1 MVLTNSIFRGFL
13 DCPARTMAEH
23 GGLVTGDGRTPE
35 WHTRT
40 TEAMA
45 CGSLVDAII
54 TRGLTGIVSS
64 VCPATD
70 LDAVQAALASSYSD
84 GAETLDTLLTKKG
97 EWTAAARTAISA
109 ARRLLAD
116 PDVSELLADPRTRKQ
131 ARITFMVAP
140 DVTWRGDIDLLVD
153 DADCV
158 RVVDL
163 KAPGRIED
171 GWIAAGGKNVK
182 VAWWEAWQY
191 WFQLSGYAYGLA
203 SDSATVDG
211 SPFERA
217 KPIRAGLLYAT
228 RGEYPAIGYQP
239 VPLDMEAWEMA
250 VMLRLDAIRAI
261 VDGDVQAPMCGRCDY
276 CASRS
281 RVQIADCSPSDTPVI
296 DDVFGIPRREEDL

>member
-1 MVLTNSIFRGFL
+1 MMLTNSIFRGFL

-23 GGLVTGDGRTPE
+23 GGLVTGDGRPAE

-45 CGSLVDAII
+45 CGSLVDAIV
-54 TRGLTGIVSS
+54 TRGLDIT
-64 VCPATD
+64 AD
-70 LDAVQAALASSYSD
+70 RDAVQAGLASSYSD
-84 GAETLDTLLTKKG
+84 GAETLATLTTKKG

-116 PDVSELLADPRTRKQ
+116 PDVSALLSDPRTMKQ
-131 ARITFMVAP
+131 ARLTFRIAP

-158 RVVDL
+158 RIIDL
-163 KAPGRIED
+163 KSPGRIDD
-171 GWIAAGGKNVK
+171 GWIVVGGKNTK

-191 WFQLSGYAYGLA
+191 WFQLSGYAYGIC
-203 SDSATVDG
+203 SDSAMLNGEPCRID
-211 SPFERA
+211 
-217 KPIRAGLLYAT
+217 KPVITGLLYAT

-261 VDGDVQAPMCGRCDY
+261 VAGDVPAPMCGRCDY

-281 RVQIADCSPSDTPVI
+281 RVQIADYSPSDTPVI
-296 DDVFGIPRREEDL
+296 DDVFGINV

>member
-1 MVLTNSIFRGFL
+1 MVLTNSVFRGLL

-23 GGLVTGDGRTPE
+23 GGLVTGDGRLAE

-45 CGSLVDAII
+45 CGSLVDAIVTRWLDI
-54 TRGLTGIVSS
+54 TADR
-64 VCPATD
+64 
-70 LDAVQAALASSYSD
+70 DAVQAALASSYSD
-84 GAETLDTLLTKKG
+84 GAETLDTLSTKKG
-97 EWTAAARTAISA
+97 EWTAAAKTAIRA
-109 ARRLLAD
+109 AQRLLGDTDVAD
-116 PDVSELLADPRTRKQ
+116 MLSSPATRKQ
-131 ARITFMVAP
+131 ARLTFRIAP
-140 DVTWRGDIDLLVD
+140 DVTWRGDIDLLCLDD
-153 DADCV
+153 DAV
-158 RVVDL
+158 RIIDL
-163 KAPGRIED
+163 KAPGRIDD

-182 VAWWEAWQY
+182 VPWWVAWQY
-191 WFQLSGYAYGLA
+191 WFQLAGYAYGLA

-239 VPLDMEAWEMA
+239 VPLDMAAWEMA

-261 VDGDVQAPMCGRCDY
+261 VDGDVPAPMCGRCDY

-296 DDVFGIPRREEDL
+296 DDVFGINV

>member
-23 GGLVTGDGRTPE
+23 GGLVTGDGRPAE

-45 CGSLVDAII
+45 CGSLVDAIV
-54 TRGLTGIVSS
+54 TRGLDITAGR
-64 VCPATD
+64 
-70 LDAVQAALASSYSD
+70 DAVQAGLASSYSD
-84 GAETLDTLLTKKG
+84 GSETLATLTTKKG

-116 PDVSELLADPRTRKQ
+116 PDVSELLSDPRTLKQ
-131 ARITFMVAP
+131 ARLTFRIAP
-140 DVTWRGDIDLLVD
+140 DVTWRGDIDLLCLD
-153 DADCV
+153 DEAV
-158 RVVDL
+158 RIIDL
-163 KAPGRIED
+163 KAPGRIDD
-171 GWIAAGGKNVK
+171 GWIVVGGKNLK

-191 WFQLSGYAYGLA
+191 WFQLSGYAYGIC
-203 SDSATVDG
+203 SDSAMLNGEPCRID
-211 SPFERA
+211 
-217 KPIRAGLLYAT
+217 KPVITGLLYAT

-239 VPLDMEAWEMA
+239 VPLDMEAWETA

-261 VDGDVQAPMCGRCDY
+261 VDGDVPAPMCGRCDY

-281 RVQIADCSPSDTPVI
+281 RVQIADYSPSETPVI
-296 DDVFGIPRREEDL
+296 DDVFGINV

>member
-23 GGLVTGDGRTPE
+23 GGLVTGDGRPSE

-40 TEAMA
+40 PEAMA
-45 CGSLVDAII
+45 CGSLVDAIV
-54 TRGLTGIVSS
+54 TRGLDI
-64 VCPATD
+64 AAD
-70 LDAVQAALASSYSD
+70 RRLIQAWLASSYSD
-84 GAETLDTLLTKKG
+84 GAETLDTLSTKKG

-109 ARRLLAD
+109 ANRLLAD
-116 PDVSELLADPRTRKQ
+116 PDVSELLADPRTLKQ
-131 ARITFMVAP
+131 ARLTFRIAP
-140 DVTWRGDIDLLVD
+140 DVTWRGDIDLLLDDD
-153 DADCV
+153 DAV
-158 RVVDL
+158 RIIDL
-163 KAPGRIED
+163 KSPGRIDD

-182 VAWWEAWQY
+182 VPWWVSWQY

-228 RGEYPAIGYQP
+228 RDEYPAIGYQP
-239 VPLDMEAWEMA
+239 VPVALDAWEA
-250 VMLRLDAIRAI
+250 AIMLRLDAIRAI
-261 VDGDVQAPMCGRCDY
+261 VEGDVPAPMCGRCDY

-281 RVQIADCSPSDTPVI
+281 RVQIADCSPSDNPVI
-296 DDVFGIPRREEDL
+296 DDVFGINV

>member
-23 GGLVTGDGRTPE
+23 GGLVTGDGRPAE

-45 CGSLVDAII
+45 CGSLVDAIV
-54 TRGLTGIVSS
+54 TRGLDIT
-64 VCPATD
+64 AD
-70 LDAVQAALASSYSD
+70 RDAVQAGLASSYSD
-84 GAETLDTLLTKKG
+84 GAETLATLTTQRG
-97 EWTAAARTAISA
+97 EWTAAAKSAIRA
-109 ARRLLAD
+109 AQRLLDDTDVAD
-116 PDVSELLADPRTRKQ
+116 MLSSPSTRKQ
-131 ARITFMVAP
+131 ARITFPVAP
-140 DVTWRGDIDLLVD
+140 DVTWRGDIDLLLD

-163 KAPGRIED
+163 KSPGRIED
-171 GWIAAGGKNVK
+171 GWVSAGGKNVK
-182 VAWWEAWQY
+182 VPWWVAWQY
-191 WFQLSGYAYGLA
+191 WFQLSGYAYGL
-203 SDSATVDG
+203 SCDSATVDG

-239 VPLDMEAWEMA
+239 VPLDMEAWEKA

-261 VDGDVQAPMCGRCDY
+261 VDGDVPAPMCGRCDY
-276 CASRS
+276 CASMS
-281 RVQIADCSPSDTPVI
+281 RVQIADCSPSDHPVI
-296 DDVFGIPRREEDL
+296 DDVFGINV

>member
-1 MVLTNSIFRGFL
+1 MVLTNSVFRGFL
-13 DCPARTMAEH
+13 ACPARTMAEH
-23 GGLVTGDGRTPE
+23 GGLVPGDGRPAE

-54 TRGLTGIVSS
+54 TRGLTGYN
-64 VCPATD
+64 D
-70 LDAVQAALASSYSD
+70 DVQAALASSYSD
-84 GAETLDTLLTKKG
+84 GAETLATLTTQRG
-97 EWTAAARTAISA
+97 EWTAAAKTAIRA
-109 ARRLLAD
+109 AQRLLGDTDVAD
-116 PDVSELLADPRTRKQ
+116 MLSSPATRKQ
-131 ARITFMVAP
+131 ARLTFRIAP
-140 DVTWRGDIDLLVD
+140 DVTWRGDIDLLCLDD
-153 DADCV
+153 DAV
-158 RVVDL
+158 RIIDL
-163 KAPGRIED
+163 KAPGRIDD

-182 VAWWEAWQY
+182 VPWWVSWQY
-191 WFQLSGYAYGLA
+191 WFQLSGYAYGL
-203 SDSATVDG
+203 SVDSAKVNG

-239 VPLDMEAWEMA
+239 VPVALDAWEAA

-261 VDGDVQAPMCGRCDY
+261 VAGDVPAPMCGRCDY

-296 DDVFGIPRREEDL
+296 DDVFGINV

>member
-1 MVLTNSIFRGFL
+1 MVLTNSVFRGFL

-23 GGLVTGDGRTPE
+23 GGLVTGDGRPAE
-35 WHTRT
+35 WHTRS

-45 CGSLVDAII
+45 CGSLVDAIV
-54 TRGLTGIVSS
+54 TRGLDITAGR
-64 VCPATD
+64 
-70 LDAVQAALASSYSD
+70 DAVQAALASSYSD
-84 GAETLDTLLTKKG
+84 GAETLDTLSTKKG

-116 PDVSELLADPRTRKQ
+116 PDVSALLSDPRTMKQ
-131 ARITFMVAP
+131 ARITFRIAP

-158 RVVDL
+158 RIIDL
-163 KAPGRIED
+163 KAPGRTDD
-171 GWIAAGGKNVK
+171 GWIVVGGKNTK

-191 WFQLSGYAYGLA
+191 WFQLSGYAYGIC
-203 SDSATVDG
+203 SDSAMLNGEPCRID
-211 SPFERA
+211 
-217 KPIRAGLLYAT
+217 KPVITGLLYAT

-261 VDGDVQAPMCGRCDY
+261 VDGDVPAPMCGRCDY

-281 RVQIADCSPSDTPVI
+281 RVQISDGSPSDTPVV
-296 DDVFGIPRREEDL
+296 DDVFGINV

>member
-23 GGLVTGDGRTPE
+23 GGLVTGDGRPAE

-45 CGSLVDAII
+45 CGSLVDAIV
-54 TRGLTGIVSS
+54 TRGLDIT
-64 VCPATD
+64 AD
-70 LDAVQAALASSYSD
+70 RDAVQAGLASSYSD
-84 GAETLDTLLTKKG
+84 GAETLDTLSTKKG
-97 EWTAAARTAISA
+97 EWTAAAKTAIRA
-109 ARRLLAD
+109 AQRLLGD
-116 PDVSELLADPRTRKQ
+116 PDVADMLSSPATRKQ
-131 ARITFMVAP
+131 ARLTFLFAQ
-140 DVTWRGDIDLLVD
+140 DVTWRGDIDLLCLDD
-153 DADCV
+153 DAV
-158 RVVDL
+158 RIIDL
-163 KAPGRIED
+163 KAPGRIDD
-171 GWIAAGGKNVK
+171 GWIVVGGKNTK

-211 SPFERA
+211 RPFERA

-261 VDGDVQAPMCGRCDY
+261 VDGDVPAPMCGRCDY

-281 RVQIADCSPSDTPVI
+281 RVQIADCYQSDHPVI
-296 DDVFGIPRREEDL
+296 DDVFGINV

>member
-1 MVLTNSIFRGFL
+1 MVLTNSIFRGL
-13 DCPARTMAEH
+13 MDCPARTMAEH

-54 TRGLTGIVSS
+54 TRGLTPAVS
-64 VCPATD
+64 PAAD
-70 LDAVQAALASSYSD
+70 RDAVQAALASSYSD
-84 GAETLDTLLTKKG
+84 GSETLATLTTQRG
-97 EWTAAARTAISA
+97 EWTAAAKTAIRA
-109 ARRLLAD
+109 AQRLLDDTDVAD
-116 PDVSELLADPRTRKQ
+116 MLSSPATRKQ
-131 ARITFMVAP
+131 ARITFPVAP
-140 DVTWRGDIDLLVD
+140 DVTWRGDIDLLLD
-153 DADCV
+153 DDDCV

-163 KAPGRIED
+163 KSPGRIDD

-182 VAWWEAWQY
+182 VPWWVAWQY

-239 VPLDMEAWEMA
+239 VQLDMDAWEMA
-250 VMLRLDAIRAI
+250 VMLRLHAIRAI
-261 VDGDVQAPMCGRCDY
+261 VYGHVPAPMCGRCDY

-281 RVQIADCSPSDTPVI
+281 RVQIADCSPSDHPVI
-296 DDVFGIPRREEDL
+296 DDVFGINV

>member
-23 GGLVTGDGRTPE
+23 GGLVTGDGRPAE

-54 TRGLTGIVSS
+54 TRGLTPAVS
-64 VCPATD
+64 PAAD
-70 LDAVQAALASSYSD
+70 RDAVQSALASSYSD
-84 GAETLDTLLTKKG
+84 GDETLATLTTQRG
-97 EWTAAARTAISA
+97 EWTAAAKTAIRA
-109 ARRLLAD
+109 AQRLLDDMDVAD
-116 PDVSELLADPRTRKQ
+116 MLSSTATRKQ
-131 ARITFMVAP
+131 ARLTFPFAP
-140 DVTWRGDIDLLVD
+140 DVTWRGDIDLLLD

-163 KAPGRIED
+163 KSPGRIED

-182 VAWWEAWQY
+182 VPWWVAWQY
-191 WFQLSGYAYGLA
+191 WFQLSGYAYGL
-203 SDSATVDG
+203 SCDSATVDG
-211 SPFERA
+211 RPFERA

-239 VPLDMEAWEMA
+239 VPLDMDAWEMA

-261 VDGDVQAPMCGRCDY
+261 VDGDVPAPMCGRCDY

-281 RVQIADCSPSDTPVI
+281 RVQIADCSQSDHPVI
-296 DDVFGIPRREEDL
+296 DDVFGINV

>member
-23 GGLVTGDGRTPE
+23 GGLVTGDGRPAE

-45 CGSLVDAII
+45 CGSLVDAIV
-54 TRGLTGIVSS
+54 TRGLDIT
-64 VCPATD
+64 AD
-70 LDAVQAALASSYSD
+70 RDAVQAGLASSYSD
-84 GAETLDTLLTKKG
+84 GAETLATLTTQRG
-97 EWTAAARTAISA
+97 EWTAAAKSAIRA
-109 ARRLLAD
+109 AQRLLDDTDVAD
-116 PDVSELLADPRTRKQ
+116 MLSSPSTRKQ
-131 ARITFMVAP
+131 ARITFPVAP
-140 DVTWRGDIDLLVD
+140 DVTWRGDIDLLLD

-163 KAPGRIED
+163 KSPGRIDE

-182 VAWWEAWQY
+182 VPWWVAWQY
-191 WFQLSGYAYGLA
+191 WFQLSGYAYGL
-203 SDSATVDG
+203 SCDSATVDG

-239 VPLDMEAWEMA
+239 VPLDMEAWEKA

-261 VDGDVQAPMCGRCDY
+261 VDGDVPAPMCGRCDY
-276 CASRS
+276 CASMS
-281 RVQIADCSPSDTPVI
+281 RVQIADCSPSDHPVI
-296 DDVFGIPRREEDL
+296 DDVFGINV

>member
-13 DCPARTMAEH
+13 VCPARTMAEH
-23 GGLVTGDGRTPE
+23 GGLVTGDGRPAE

-54 TRGLTGIVSS
+54 TRGL
-64 VCPATD
+64 D
-70 LDAVQAALASSYSD
+70 LNSFLVRRDAVQAALASSYSD
-84 GAETLDTLLTKKG
+84 GAETLATLTTQRG
-97 EWTAAARTAISA
+97 EWTAAAKTAIRA
-109 ARRLLAD
+109 AQRLLED
-116 PDVSELLADPRTRKQ
+116 PDVADMLSSPATRKQ
-131 ARITFMVAP
+131 ARLTFQVAP
-140 DVTWRGDIDLLVD
+140 DVTWRGDIDLLLD

-158 RVVDL
+158 RIIDL
-163 KAPGRIED
+163 KAPGRIDD
-171 GWIAAGGKNVK
+171 GWIVVGGKNTK

-191 WFQLSGYAYGLA
+191 WFQLSGYAYGIC

-239 VPLDMEAWEMA
+239 VPLDMAAWEMA

-261 VDGDVQAPMCGRCDY
+261 VAGDVPAPMCGRCDY

-281 RVQIADCSPSDTPVI
+281 RVQIADCFQSDHPVI
-296 DDVFGIPRREEDL
+296 DDVFGINV

>member
-23 GGLVTGDGRTPE
+23 GGLVTGDGRPAE

-54 TRGLTGIVSS
+54 TRGLTVVSS
-64 VCPATD
+64 SPTAD
-70 LDAVQAALASSYSD
+70 RDAVQAALASSYSD
-84 GAETLDTLLTKKG
+84 GYETLATLTTQRG
-97 EWTAAARTAISA
+97 EWTAAAKTAIRA
-109 ARRLLAD
+109 AQRLLDDTDVAD
-116 PDVSELLADPRTRKQ
+116 MLSSPDTRKQ
-131 ARITFMVAP
+131 ARLTFQVAP
-140 DVTWRGDIDLLVD
+140 DVTWRGDIDLLMC

-163 KAPGRIED
+163 KSPGRLDD
-171 GWIAAGGKNVK
+171 GWVSAGGKNVK
-182 VAWWEAWQY
+182 VPWWGAWQY
-191 WFQLSGYAYGLA
+191 WFQLSGYAYGLS

-211 SPFERA
+211 RPFERA

-239 VPLDMEAWEMA
+239 VPLDMAAWEMA

-261 VDGDVQAPMCGRCDY
+261 VDGDVPAPMCGRCDY

-281 RVQIADCSPSDTPVI
+281 RVQIADCFQSDHPVI
-296 DDVFGIPRREEDL
+296 DDVFGINV

>member
-1 MVLTNSIFRGFL
+1 
-13 DCPARTMAEH
+13 
-23 GGLVTGDGRTPE
+23 
-35 WHTRT
+35 
-40 TEAMA
+40 MA
-45 CGSLVDAII
+45 CGSLVDAIV
-54 TRGLTGIVSS
+54 TRGLDITADRCLI
-64 VCPATD
+64 
-70 LDAVQAALASSYSD
+70 QAGLASSYSD

-97 EWTAAARTAISA
+97 EFTAAAKTAIRA
-109 ARRLLAD
+109 AQRLVGD
-116 PDVSELLADPRTRKQ
+116 PDVADMLSSPSTRKQ
-131 ARITFMVAP
+131 ARLTFRIAP

-171 GWIAAGGKNVK
+171 GWIAADGKNVR
-182 VAWWEAWQY
+182 VPWWVAWQY
-191 WFQLSGYAYGLA
+191 WFQVSGYAYGLS

-217 KPIRAGLLYAT
+217 KPIRTGLLYAT

-239 VPLDMEAWEMA
+239 VPLDMAAWEMA

-261 VDGDVQAPMCGRCDY
+261 VDGDVPAPMCGRCDY

-296 DDVFGIPRREEDL
+296 DDVFGINV

>member
-23 GGLVTGDGRTPE
+23 GGLVTGDGRPAE

-54 TRGLTGIVSS
+54 TRELGLNSYFVRRDS
-64 VCPATD
+64 
-70 LDAVQAALASSYSD
+70 VQAALASSYSD
-84 GAETLDTLLTKKG
+84 GAETLATLTTQRG
-97 EWTAAARTAISA
+97 EWTAAAKTAIRA
-109 ARRLLAD
+109 AQRLLDDTDVAD
-116 PDVSELLADPRTRKQ
+116 MLSSPATRKQ
-131 ARITFMVAP
+131 ARITFQVAP
-140 DVTWRGDIDLLVD
+140 DVTWRGDIDLLLD

-163 KAPGRIED
+163 KSPGRIED

-182 VAWWEAWQY
+182 VPWWVAWQY

-239 VPLDMEAWEMA
+239 VPLDMDAWEMA

-261 VDGDVQAPMCGRCDY
+261 VDGDVPAPMCGRCDY
-276 CASRS
+276 CASMS
-281 RVQIADCSPSDTPVI
+281 RVQIADCSPLDHPVI
-296 DDVFGIPRREEDL
+296 DDVFGIKV

>member
-13 DCPARTMAEH
+13 ECPARTMAEH
-23 GGLVTGDGRTPE
+23 GGTITGDARQPE

-45 CGSLVDAII
+45 CGSLVDAIV
-54 TRGLTGIVSS
+54 TRGLDIT
-64 VCPATD
+64 AD
-70 LDAVQAALASSYSD
+70 RDAVQAALASSYSD
-84 GAETLDTLLTKKG
+84 GAETLDTLSTKKG

-109 ARRLLAD
+109 ANRLLAD
-116 PDVSELLADPRTRKQ
+116 PDASELLADPRTMKQ
-131 ARITFMVAP
+131 ARLTFRIAP
-140 DVTWRGDIDLLVD
+140 DVTWRGDIDLLCLDD
-153 DADCV
+153 DAV
-158 RVVDL
+158 RIIDL
-163 KAPGRIED
+163 KSPGRID
-171 GWIAAGGKNVK
+171 GGWIVVGGKNLK

-191 WFQLSGYAYGLA
+191 WFQVSGYAYGLA

-261 VDGDVQAPMCGRCDY
+261 VDGDVPAPMCGRCDY

-296 DDVFGIPRREEDL
+296 DDVFGINV

>member
-23 GGLVTGDGRTPE
+23 GGLVTGDGRPAE

-54 TRGLTGIVSS
+54 TRGLIGYN
-64 VCPATD
+64 D
-70 LDAVQAALASSYSD
+70 DVQAALASSYSD
-84 GAETLDTLLTKKG
+84 GAETLATLTTKKG

-109 ARRLLAD
+109 ANRLLAD
-116 PDVSELLADPRTRKQ
+116 PDVSELLSDPRTLKQ
-131 ARITFMVAP
+131 ARLTFRIAP
-140 DVTWRGDIDLLVD
+140 DVTWRGDIDLLCLDD
-153 DADCV
+153 DAV
-158 RVVDL
+158 RIIDL
-163 KAPGRIED
+163 KAPGRIDD
-171 GWIAAGGKNVK
+171 GWIVVGGKNTK

-191 WFQLSGYAYGLA
+191 WFQLSGYAYGLSA
-203 SDSATVDG
+203 DSATVDG
-211 SPFERA
+211 RPFERA

-239 VPLDMEAWEMA
+239 VPLDMAAWEMA

-261 VDGDVQAPMCGRCDY
+261 VDGDVPAPMCGRCDY

-281 RVQIADCSPSDTPVI
+281 RVQIADCFQSDTPMI
-296 DDVFGIPRREEDL
+296 DDVFGINV

>member
-1 MVLTNSIFRGFL
+1 MVLTNSVFRGFL

-23 GGLVTGDGRTPE
+23 GGLVTGDGRPAE

-45 CGSLVDAII
+45 CGSLVDAIVTLGLDI
-54 TRGLTGIVSS
+54 TADR
-64 VCPATD
+64 
-70 LDAVQAALASSYSD
+70 DAVQAALASSYSD
-84 GAETLDTLLTKKG
+84 GAETLDTLLTKNG
-97 EWTAAARTAISA
+97 EFTSAARTAISA

-116 PDVSELLADPRTRKQ
+116 PDVSELLADPRTLKQ

-140 DVTWRGDIDLLVD
+140 DVTWRGDIDLLCLDD
-153 DADCV
+153 DAV
-158 RVVDL
+158 RIIDL
-163 KAPGRIED
+163 KSPGRIDD

-182 VAWWEAWQY
+182 VPWWVSWQY
-191 WFQLSGYAYGLA
+191 WFQLSGYAYGLS

-239 VPLDMEAWEMA
+239 VPVALDAWEAA

-261 VDGDVQAPMCGRCDY
+261 TAGDVAAPMCGRCDY
-276 CASRS
+276 CASMS
-281 RVQIADCSPSDTPVI
+281 RVQIADCSPSDNPVI
-296 DDVFGIPRREEDL
+296 DDVFGLAVQIS

>member
-45 CGSLVDAII
+45 CGSLVDAIV
-54 TRGLTGIVSS
+54 TRGLDIT
-64 VCPATD
+64 AD
-70 LDAVQAALASSYSD
+70 RDAVQAGLASSYSD

-116 PDVSELLADPRTRKQ
+116 PDVSELLSDPRTMKQ
-131 ARITFMVAP
+131 ARLTFRIAP
-140 DVTWRGDIDLLVD
+140 DVMWRGDIDLLYLDD
-153 DADCV
+153 DAV
-158 RVVDL
+158 RIIDL
-163 KAPGRIED
+163 KAPGRIDD
-171 GWIAAGGKNVK
+171 GWIVVGGKNAK

-191 WFQLSGYAYGLA
+191 WFQLSGYAYGIC
-203 SDSATVDG
+203 SDSARLNGEPCRID
-211 SPFERA
+211 
-217 KPIRAGLLYAT
+217 KPVITGLLYAT

-239 VPLDMEAWEMA
+239 VPLDMDAWEMA
-250 VMLRLDAIRAI
+250 VMLRLDAIRA
-261 VDGDVQAPMCGRCDY
+261 VVAGDVPAPMCGRCDY

-281 RVQIADCSPSDTPVI
+281 RVQIADYSPSENPVI
-296 DDVFGIPRREEDL
+296 DDVFGINV

>member
-1 MVLTNSIFRGFL
+1 
-13 DCPARTMAEH
+13 MAEH
-23 GGLVTGDGRTPE
+23 GGLVTGDGRPAE

-45 CGSLVDAII
+45 CGSLVDAIV
-54 TRGLTGIVSS
+54 TRGLDIT
-64 VCPATD
+64 AD
-70 LDAVQAALASSYSD
+70 RDAIQAALASSYSD
-84 GAETLDTLLTKKG
+84 GAETLAALTTQRG
-97 EWTAAARTAISA
+97 EWTAAAKTAIRA
-109 ARRLLAD
+109 AQRLLGD
-116 PDVSELLADPRTRKQ
+116 PDVADMLSSPTTLKQ
-131 ARITFMVAP
+131 ARLTFRIAP

-171 GWIAAGGKNVK
+171 GWIVSGGKNTK

-203 SDSATVDG
+203 SDSATVDC

-239 VPLDMEAWEMA
+239 VPVALEAWEKA

-261 VDGDVQAPMCGRCDY
+261 ADGDVLAPMCGRCDY

-281 RVQIADCSPSDTPVI
+281 RVQIADCSQSDHPVI
-296 DDVFGIPRREEDL
+296 DDVFGINV

>member
-1 MVLTNSIFRGFL
+1 MVLTNSVFRGFL

-23 GGLVTGDGRTPE
+23 GGLVTGDGRPAE

-45 CGSLVDAII
+45 CGSLVDAIV
-54 TRGLTGIVSS
+54 TRGLDIT
-64 VCPATD
+64 AD
-70 LDAVQAALASSYSD
+70 RDAIQAALASSYSD
-84 GAETLDTLLTKKG
+84 GAETLAALTTQRG
-97 EWTAAARTAISA
+97 EWTAAAKTAIRA
-109 ARRLLAD
+109 AQRLLGD
-116 PDVSELLADPRTRKQ
+116 PDVADMLSSPTTLKQ
-131 ARITFMVAP
+131 ARLTFRIAP

-171 GWIAAGGKNVK
+171 GWIVSGGKNTK

-203 SDSATVDG
+203 SDSATVDC

-239 VPLDMEAWEMA
+239 VPVALEAWEKA

-261 VDGDVQAPMCGRCDY
+261 ADGDVLAPMCGRCDY

-281 RVQIADCSPSDTPVI
+281 RVQIADCSQSDHPVI
-296 DDVFGIPRREEDL
+296 DDVFGINV

>member
-23 GGLVTGDGRTPE
+23 GGLVTGDGRTAE

-54 TRGLTGIVSS
+54 TRGLGLNSYFVRRDS
-64 VCPATD
+64 
-70 LDAVQAALASSYSD
+70 VQAALASSYSD
-84 GAETLDTLLTKKG
+84 GAETLATLTTQRG
-97 EWTAAARTAISA
+97 EWTAAAKTAIRA
-109 ARRLLAD
+109 AQRLLDDTDVAD
-116 PDVSELLADPRTRKQ
+116 MLSSPATRKQ
-131 ARITFMVAP
+131 ARLTFQVAP
-140 DVTWRGDIDLLVD
+140 DVTWRGDIDLLLD
-153 DADCV
+153 DDDCV

-163 KAPGRIED
+163 KSPGRIDD

-182 VAWWEAWQY
+182 VPWWVAWQY

-211 SPFERA
+211 RPFERA

-239 VPLDMEAWEMA
+239 VPLDMAAWEMA

-261 VDGDVQAPMCGRCDY
+261 VDGDVPAPMCGRCDY

-281 RVQIADCSPSDTPVI
+281 RVQIADCLPSDHPVI
-296 DDVFGIPRREEDL
+296 DDVFGINV

>member
-1 MVLTNSIFRGFL
+1 
-13 DCPARTMAEH
+13 MAEH
-23 GGLVTGDGRTPE
+23 GGLVTGDGRPAE

-45 CGSLVDAII
+45 CGSLVDAIV
-54 TRGLTGIVSS
+54 TRGLDIT
-64 VCPATD
+64 AD
-70 LDAVQAALASSYSD
+70 RDAVQAALASSYSD
-84 GAETLDTLLTKKG
+84 GAETLATLTTQRG
-97 EWTAAARTAISA
+97 EWTAAAKSAIRA
-109 ARRLLAD
+109 AQRLLDDTDVAD
-116 PDVSELLADPRTRKQ
+116 MLSSPSTRKQ
-131 ARITFMVAP
+131 ARITFPVAP

-163 KAPGRIED
+163 KSPGRIDE

-182 VAWWEAWQY
+182 VPWWVAWQY
-191 WFQLSGYAYGLA
+191 WFQLSGYAYGL
-203 SDSATVDG
+203 SCDSATVDG

-239 VPLDMEAWEMA
+239 VPLDMEAWEKA

-261 VDGDVQAPMCGRCDY
+261 VDGDVPAPMCGRCDY
-276 CASRS
+276 CASMS
-281 RVQIADCSPSDTPVI
+281 RVQIADCSPSDHPVI
-296 DDVFGIPRREEDL
+296 DDVFGINV

>member
-1 MVLTNSIFRGFL
+1 MVLTNSIFRGL
-13 DCPARTMAEH
+13 LACPARTMAEH
-23 GGLVTGDGRTPE
+23 GGLVTGDGRPAE

-54 TRGLTGIVSS
+54 TRGLIGYN
-64 VCPATD
+64 D
-70 LDAVQAALASSYSD
+70 DVQAALASSYSD
-84 GAETLDTLLTKKG
+84 GAETLATLTTQRG
-97 EWTAAARTAISA
+97 EWTAAAKAAIRA
-109 ARRLLAD
+109 AQRLLED
-116 PDVSELLADPRTRKQ
+116 PDVADMLSSPATLKQ
-131 ARITFMVAP
+131 ARLTFRIAP

-163 KAPGRIED
+163 KSPGRIED

-182 VAWWEAWQY
+182 VPWWVAWQY

-228 RGEYPAIGYQP
+228 RGEYTAIGYQP
-239 VPLDMEAWEMA
+239 VQVALDAWEAA

-261 VDGDVQAPMCGRCDY
+261 VDGDVPAPMCGRCDY

-281 RVQIADCSPSDTPVI
+281 RVQIADCSPSDNPVI
-296 DDVFGIPRREEDL
+296 DDVFGINV

>member
-13 DCPARTMAEH
+13 ECPARTMAEH
-23 GGLVTGDGRTPE
+23 GGLVTGDGRPAE

-45 CGSLVDAII
+45 CGSLVDAIV
-54 TRGLTGIVSS
+54 TRGLDITEDRRIMQ
-64 VCPATD
+64 D
-70 LDAVQAALASSYSD
+70 WLASSYSD

-97 EWTAAARTAISA
+97 EFTAAARTAISA

-116 PDVSELLADPRTRKQ
+116 PDVSELLSDPRTLKQ
-131 ARITFMVAP
+131 ARITFRIAP

-171 GWIAAGGKNVK
+171 GWISAGGKNVK
-182 VAWWEAWQY
+182 VPWWVSWQY
-191 WFQLSGYAYGLA
+191 WFQLSGYAYGL
-203 SDSATVDG
+203 SVDSAKVNG

-228 RGEYPAIGYQP
+228 RCEHPAIGYQP
-239 VPLDMEAWEMA
+239 VPLDMAAWEMA

-261 VDGDVQAPMCGRCDY
+261 ADGDVPAPMCGRCDY
-276 CASRS
+276 CATCS
-281 RVQIADCSPSDTPVI
+281 RVQIADCSPSDHPVI